1 MHNAFDGGSAI
12 LLHEF
17 ISKYIES
24 EYEAF
29 TKYAKGLKQDLKA
42 VENAILNRHISNG
55 PIEGVNNKIKLL
67 RRIRYGRAGAELV
80 NAVSVLSSI
89 PKFTYAAY
97 AI

>member
-1 MHNAFDGGSAI
+1 MHQVFDGGSVI

-17 ISKYIES
+17 INKYIES
-24 EYEAF
+24 KYETF
-29 TKYAKGLKQDLKA
+29 TKYVKGLKQDLDA
-42 VENAILNRHISNG
+42 VENAILNRNISNG

-67 RRIRYGRAGAELV
+67 RRIRYGRAGPELV

-89 PKFTYAAY
+89 SKFTYAEY